1 MCSPDMNLSVISESN
16 RHLFIYKNSYSTAG
30 GLRKR
35 TGPQML
41 IGQQRLIALDGTG
54 GEILGIHVENE
65 SVLVLTESSV
75 LCLQLADE
83 E

>member
-16 RHLFIYKNSYSTAG
+16 RHIFIYKNSYGTAS

-35 TGPQML
+35 TGTQMI
-41 IGQQRLIALDGTG
+41 IGQQKLVSLDGTG

-65 SVLVLTESSV
+65 NILILTESTV
-75 LCLQLADE
+75 LCLQLTDQE
-83 E
+83 